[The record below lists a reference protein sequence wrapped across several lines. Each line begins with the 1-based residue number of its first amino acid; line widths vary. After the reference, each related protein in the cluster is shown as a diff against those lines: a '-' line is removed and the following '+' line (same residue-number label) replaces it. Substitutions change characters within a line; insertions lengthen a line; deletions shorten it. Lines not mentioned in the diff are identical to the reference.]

1 MKNKEET
8 HNCGKISINNSK
20 EKKKAKCQSL
30 KWTSIIFMIEDD
42 LPD

>member
-20 EKKKAKCQSL
+20 EKKKML
-30 KWTSIIFMIEDD
+30 NVN
-42 LPD
+42 L

>member
-20 EKKKAKCQSL
+20 EKKKNAKCQSL
-30 KWTSIIFMIEDD
+30 K
-42 LPD
+42 